1 VRIGGRHWLR
11 WRDHIGSV
19 LGAQEQTM
27 TCGAVSAH
35 LVCVVV
41 YAPQKERE
49 RGDALA
55 AQILSSLSVRK
66 R

>member
-1 VRIGGRHWLR
+1 MKR
-11 WRDHIGSV
+11 
-19 LGAQEQTM
+19 GASPLAAM
-27 TCGAVSAH
+27 ATCGAVSAH

-55 AQILSSLSVRK
+55 AQILSTLNVRK